1 MFVEAKCVTTLGF
14 GKASRKKN
22 LFDSGWTFLSMG
34 IVTPATYRLLV
45 GKPIKAAD
53 SGNAVGYDISARNDG
68 WRRESGP
75 LGVRGDGAAA
85 L

>member
-1 MFVEAKCVTTLGF
+1 
-14 GKASRKKN
+14 
-22 LFDSGWTFLSMG
+22 MG

-45 GKPIKAAD
+45 GKPIKGAD
-53 SGNAVGYDISARNDG
+53 SGNAVRYDISARDDG